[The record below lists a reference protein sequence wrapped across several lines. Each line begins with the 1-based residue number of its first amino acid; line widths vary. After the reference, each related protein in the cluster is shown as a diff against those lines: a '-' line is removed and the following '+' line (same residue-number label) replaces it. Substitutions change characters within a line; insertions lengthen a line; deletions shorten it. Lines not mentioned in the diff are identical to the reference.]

1 MIKQQY
7 RLTVNHQDNYVS
19 VEALYYGPADVDQ
32 VILHRYSSAIDLVV
46 DRLFGMAYTIECL
59 SRKTVSDVR
68 SHEYKLTAVLFENK
82 GKGK

>member
-7 RLTVNHQDNYVS
+7 RLTINHQDNYVS
-19 VEALYYGPADVDQ
+19 VEALYYGPADTDQ
-32 VILHRYSSAIDLVV
+32 VILHRYSAAIDGVV

-59 SRKTVSDVR
+59 SRKTVADVR